1 MARHPKEGPCV
12 QGEKRA
18 MGEPVAGEV
27 PVSLDQWT
35 LRPLGAWLWPVAVG
49 HT

>member
-1 MARHPKEGPCV
+1 MLSIDMSGLLV
-12 QGEKRA
+12 QAEKGA
-18 MGEPVAGEV
+18 MEEPSKTEA